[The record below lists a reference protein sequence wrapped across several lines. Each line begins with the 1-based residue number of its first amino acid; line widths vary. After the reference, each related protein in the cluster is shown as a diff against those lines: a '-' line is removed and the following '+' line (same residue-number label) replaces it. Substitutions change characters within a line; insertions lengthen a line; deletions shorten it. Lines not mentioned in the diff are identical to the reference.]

1 MYAVSYENDQVYST
15 DKTFCNKKT
24 PPCPLKY
31 LKDIAKTV
39 FLKGFPW
46 NQ

>member
-1 MYAVSYENDQVYST
+1 
-15 DKTFCNKKT
+15 
-24 PPCPLKY
+24 LKY

-46 NQ
+46 NQWTNT